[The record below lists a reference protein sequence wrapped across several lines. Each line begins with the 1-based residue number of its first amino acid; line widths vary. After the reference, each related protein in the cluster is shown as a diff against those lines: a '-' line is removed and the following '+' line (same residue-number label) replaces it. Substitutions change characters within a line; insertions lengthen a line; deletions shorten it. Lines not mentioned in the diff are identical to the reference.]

1 MLYVKCHSCGTE
13 TQAEVQMPASELS
26 DASIEQE
33 YQNCPHCGSP
43 IKLLA
48 DDIYEK

>member
-1 MLYVKCHSCGTE
+1 MLYIKCHSCGTE
-13 TQAEVQMPASELS
+13 TKAEAQMPVSELS
-26 DASIEQE
+26 NENIQEE

-48 DDIYEK
+48 EDIYEK